1 MIYSNP
7 FLCDFEDDEGKKL
20 LFLTYDNHLMA
31 NSLSY
36 CAFIFLFW
44 NFVPKNC
51 IKCKIDTAN
60 EM

>member
-1 MIYSNP
+1 MFCSNP
-7 FLCDFEDDEGKKL
+7 FVHDFGDDEEKKH
-20 LFLTYDNHLMA
+20 LFLTNDNHLTA
-31 NSLSY
+31 NGLSY

-51 IKCKIDTAN
+51 IKCKIDTVN